1 MSLRGS
7 LTLLYSPESKD
18 LNPELRPQAA
28 SQMHAIKP
36 QGSKGGGYLL
46 PKASDISSL
55 GSDSPLSLRAL
66 CRELPPHR
74 AEPEGIPDCLP
85 LRALHPGTLLLWLGL
100 ANAPAMNLDSFS
112 LTRSSFIS
120 FFSFFC
126 FCSQFVI

>member
-1 MSLRGS
+1 MPSRGS
-7 LTLLYSPESKD
+7 LTLLNRPKSKD

-55 GSDSPLSLRAL
+55 GSDPPLPLRAL
-66 CRELPPHR
+66 CHELPPHR
-74 AEPEGIPDCLP
+74 PEPEGIPDCLP
-85 LRALHPGTLLLWLGL
+85 LQAPHPGTPPLRPGL

-112 LTRSSFIS
+112 STRSSLTP
-120 FFSFFC
+120 FFSPTR
-126 FCSQFVI
+126 SRPQFVI